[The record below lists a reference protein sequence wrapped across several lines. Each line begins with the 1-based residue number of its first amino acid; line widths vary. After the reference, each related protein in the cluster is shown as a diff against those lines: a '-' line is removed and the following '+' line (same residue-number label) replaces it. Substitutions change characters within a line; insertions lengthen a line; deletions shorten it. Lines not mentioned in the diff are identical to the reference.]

1 MASVTGSG
9 SRVAFF
15 GHGNGGRNVNVDLT
29 TNGGGDQPPPM
40 PGKFNIEVFTITPG
54 TVAGGYQ
61 ASAFIPGATL
71 VDNNVVSN
79 IGQTNV
85 TEELLTGSFKLVDET
100 GHEAI
105 QIVGSAGGGDSMSVV
120 GSTGDTIIGS
130 SVAGTQ
136 QLVDASGRN
145 HLTDPGPETI
155 LGGDAPVTVLAG
167 VGDSIV
173 GGSGD
178 MLIKGGSN
186 DTIAVGSGAITIQG
200 GVGDSIIPGTG
211 GIVSIRGGHGHLG
224 DGPGEHEHDGP
235 GDDPLADTVGTT
247 FVDRGQGASTVVGF
261 NSLTDDIQSAA
272 SVDPDGRFLGSSHA
286 TAVGTTV
293 SFTDGSTMF
302 LAGVTDAAAIHF
314 IK

>member
-9 SRVAFF
+9 SRLAFF
-15 GHGNGGRNVNVDLT
+15 GHGNGGGNVNIDLT
-29 TNGGGDQPPPM
+29 TNGGGNQPPPM
-40 PGKFNIEVFTITPG
+40 PGQLNIEVFTAAPG

-61 ASAFIPGATL
+61 ASALIPGATL
-71 VDNNVVSN
+71 LDNNVVSN
-79 IGQTNV
+79 IGQTNL

-130 SVAGTQ
+130 SVGGTR

-145 HLTDPGPETI
+145 HLTDPGPQTI
-155 LGGDAPVTVLAG
+155 LGADAPMTVLAG

-178 MLIKGGSN
+178 MLIKGGAN
-186 DTIAVGSGAITIQG
+186 DTIAVGSGDITIRG
-200 GVGDSIIPGTG
+200 GVGDSIIPGPG
-211 GIVSIRGGHGHLG
+211 GIVSVHGGHGHFG
-224 DGPGEHEHDGP
+224 NGPEGHGHDGP
-235 GDDPLADTVGTT
+235 GDDRIADTVGTS
-247 FVDRGQGASTVVGF
+247 FVDRGHGASTVVGF
-261 NSLTDDIQSAA
+261 NSVSDDIQSAS

-286 TAVGTTV
+286 TAAGTTV
-293 SFTDGSTMF
+293 NFVDGSTMF
-302 LAGVTDAAAIHF
+302 LAGVSDAAAIHF
-314 IK
+314 VK